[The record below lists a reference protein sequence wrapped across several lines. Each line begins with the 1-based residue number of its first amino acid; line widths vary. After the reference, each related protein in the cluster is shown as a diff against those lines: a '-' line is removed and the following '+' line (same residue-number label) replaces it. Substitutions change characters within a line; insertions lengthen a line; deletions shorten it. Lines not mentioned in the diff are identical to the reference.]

1 MKIKLSNKQK
11 IKILR
16 GLMRNRAFEW
26 RESVKRGGRNCFDS
40 YLYLRLACAY
50 RNSAKVIE
58 Q

>member
-1 MKIKLSNKQK
+1 MKIKLSNRQK

-16 GLMRNRAFEW
+16 SLMRSRALEW
-26 RESVKRGGRNCFDS
+26 RSSVKRGEPASES
-40 YLYLRLACAY
+40 YLCLRLACAY